1 MKERVLRTGTTA
13 RVRKLTPFIGT
24 YPRSEVVTIAPI
36 FRADIFPAFGSTAT
50 RRRSHQSVIT
60 PFDLMAFSSWKT
72 PASGWRFRRGV
83 WRKD

>member
-1 MKERVLRTGTTA
+1 MKERVLRTGTAA
-13 RVRKLTPFIGT
+13 RARKLTPFVGT

-36 FRADIFPAFGSTAT
+36 FRADIFPAFGSTGT
-50 RRRSHQSVIT
+50 TRRSHQSVVTRSDI
-60 PFDLMAFSSWKT
+60 MSFSSWKT